1 MSQRPSQGL
10 TQRPSPADFRFTP
23 AHARQYR
30 EQGYFVVPSLFPAE
44 IVAMLREECAWAVAL
59 IEQAMDAAGGDTWGL
74 NHRHRRYIVPLQY
87 KRSARL
93 PAFLFGDV
101 LAAMC
106 RATLGSEAYLFLEQF
121 VIKGAGDGMR
131 LSWHQ
136 DAGYLPFYPPSY
148 VTGWIPLDD
157 VDEANGTIHVLPY
170 DRAGTRDRIPHQLD
184 PATGDRIGYAGADP
198 GLPVIAPAG
207 SLVVFSST
215 LLHRSGENRSGEPRR
230 AYIVQYSA
238 APIEN
243 PDGAVRHFA
252 DPMLRAGQRVGP
264 PGPEALA
271 RAPAM
276 PLSWDD

>member
-1 MSQRPSQGL
+1 MFP
-10 TQRPSPADFRFTP
+10 FTP
-23 AHARQYR
+23 AQARQYR

-44 IVAMLREECAWAVAL
+44 IVAMLREECAWTVSL
-59 IEQAMDAAGGDTWGL
+59 VEQAMDAAGRDTWGL

-101 LAAMC
+101 LGAMC
-106 RATLGSEAYLFLEQF
+106 RATLGSEAELFLEQF
-121 VIKGAGDGMR
+121 VVKGASDGMR

-136 DAGYLPFYPPSY
+136 DAGYLPFDPPPY

-157 VDEANGTIHVLPY
+157 VDEANGTIYVLPY
-170 DRAGTRDRIPHQLD
+170 DRAGTRHRILHQLD
-184 PATGDRIGYAGADP
+184 PATGDRIGYAGGDP
-198 GLPVIAPAG
+198 GVPVIAPAG
-207 SLVVFSST
+207 SLAVFSST
-215 LLHRSGENRSGEPRR
+215 LLHRSGENHSAEPRR

-238 APIEN
+238 EPIYN
-243 PDGAVRHFA
+243 PDGVLRHFA

>member
-1 MSQRPSQGL
+1 MSSSPGKGPALRSSPSV
-10 TQRPSPADFRFTP
+10 PFTR

-30 EQGYFVVPSLFPAE
+30 EQGYFVLPSLLPAE
-44 IVAMLREECAWAVAL
+44 VVDMLREECAWAVSL
-59 IEQAMDAAGGDTWGL
+59 VEQAMDAAGRDAWGL

-93 PAFLFGDV
+93 PGFLFGDL

-106 RATLGSEAYLFLEQF
+106 RATLGGDAYLFLEQF

-131 LSWHQ
+131 LGWHQ
-136 DAGYLPFYPPSY
+136 DAGYLPFESPPY

-170 DRAGTRDRIPHQLD
+170 DRAGTRDRIPHQRE
-184 PATGDRIGYAGADP
+184 PASGDRIGYAGPDP
-198 GLPVIAPAG
+198 GIPVIAPAG

-215 LLHRSGENRSGEPRR
+215 LLHRSGENRSAEPRR

-238 APIEN
+238 EPIYER
-243 PDGAVRHFA
+243 DGGLRHFA

-264 PGPEALA
+264 PSPEALA

-276 PLSWDD
+276 PLSWES

>member
-1 MSQRPSQGL
+1 MSQRPHQRL
-10 TQRPSPADFRFTP
+10 TQRPSPAVLPFTSD
-23 AHARQYR
+23 HARQYR

-44 IVAMLREECAWAVAL
+44 IVAMLREECARAVAL
-59 IEQAMDAAGGDTWGL
+59 IEQAMDAAGSDTWGL

-106 RATLGSEAYLFLEQF
+106 LTTLGSEAYLFLEQF
-121 VIKGAGDGMR
+121 VVKGAGDGMR

-136 DAGYLPFYPPSY
+136 DAGYLPFDPPPY

-157 VDEANGTIHVLPY
+157 VDEANGTIYVLPY
-170 DRAGTRDRIPHQLD
+170 DRAGTRDRIPHHLD
-184 PATGDRIGYAGADP
+184 PATGDRVGHAGADP
-198 GLPVIAPAG
+198 GVPVIAPAG

-215 LLHRSGENRSGEPRR
+215 LLHRSGENRSAEPRR

-238 APIEN
+238 EPIYN

-252 DPMLRAGQRVGP
+252 DPMLHAGQRVGP
-264 PGPEALA
+264 PAPEALA
-271 RAPAM
+271 AAPAM
-276 PLSWDD
+276 PLSWND

>member
-1 MSQRPSQGL
+1 MSRTPSQEP
-10 TQRPSPADFRFTP
+10 TPRPSPAGSPFTP
-23 AHARQYR
+23 AHVRQYR
-30 EQGYFVVPSLFPAE
+30 EQGYLVVPSLFPAD
-44 IVAMLREECAWAVAL
+44 IVAMLRAECASAVAQ
-59 IEQAMDAAGGDTWGL
+59 IEQAMDAAGSDTFGL
-74 NHRHRRYIVPLQY
+74 NHRGRRYIVPLQY

-101 LAAMC
+101 LADMC

-136 DAGYLPFYPPSY
+136 DAGYLPFDPPPY

-170 DRAGTRDRIPHQLD
+170 DRAGTRDRIPHQRD
-184 PATGDRIGYAGADP
+184 AATGDRVGYAGPDP
-198 GLPVIAPAG
+198 GIPVIAPAG

-215 LLHRSGENRSGEPRR
+215 LLHRSGENHSAEPRR

-238 APIEN
+238 EPIFN

-264 PGPEALA
+264 PDPGALA
-271 RAPAM
+271 AAPAM

>member
-1 MSQRPSQGL
+1 MSQRPSHGL
-10 TQRPSPADFRFTP
+10 TQRPSPAHFPFTE

-44 IVAMLREECAWAVAL
+44 IVAMLREECAWAVGL
-59 IEQAMDAAGGDTWGL
+59 VEQAMDAVGRDHWGL

-106 RATLGSEAYLFLEQF
+106 QVTLGSEAYLFLEQF
-121 VIKGAGDGMR
+121 VIKGAADGMR
-131 LSWHQ
+131 LGWHQ
-136 DAGYLPFYPPSY
+136 DAGYLPFDPPPY

-157 VDEANGTIHVLPY
+157 VDEANGTILVLPY
-170 DRAGTRDRIPHQLD
+170 DRAGTRDRIPHSRD
-184 PATGDRIGYAGADP
+184 PATGDAIGYAGPDP
-198 GLPVIAPAG
+198 GIPVIAPAG
-207 SLVVFSST
+207 SLAVFSST

-238 APIEN
+238 EPIYD

-252 DPMLRAGQRVGP
+252 DPMLAAGQRLGP
-264 PGPEALA
+264 PAAEALA
-271 RAPAM
+271 QAPAM
-276 PLSWDD
+276 PLSWND

>member
-1 MSQRPSQGL
+1 MPAR
-10 TQRPSPADFRFTP
+10 TQEQPGPARARLAPFTP

-30 EQGYFVVPSLFPAE
+30 EQGYFVVPSVLPAE
-44 IVAMLREECAWAVAL
+44 DLAMLREECARAVAVV
-59 IEQAMDAAGGDTWGL
+59 EQAMDAAGRDRWGL

-93 PAFLFGDV
+93 PAFLFGEL

-106 RATLGSEAYLFLEQF
+106 RVTLGSEAYLFLEQF
-121 VIKGAGDGMR
+121 VVKGAGDGMR
-131 LSWHQ
+131 LGWHQ
-136 DAGYLPFYPPSY
+136 DAGYLPFDPPPY

-157 VDEANGTIHVLPY
+157 VDEHNGTIHVLPY
-170 DRAGTRDRIPHQLD
+170 ERAGTRARVAHERD
-184 PATGDRIGYAGADP
+184 PATGDRIGYAGGDP
-198 GLPVIAPAG
+198 GVPVIAPAG

-215 LLHRSGENRSGEPRR
+215 LLHRSGENHGAAPRR

-238 APIEN
+238 EPIQN
-243 PDGAVRHFA
+243 PDGAIRHFA
-252 DPMLRAGQRVGP
+252 DPMLRAGERVGP
-264 PGPEALA
+264 PDPEALA